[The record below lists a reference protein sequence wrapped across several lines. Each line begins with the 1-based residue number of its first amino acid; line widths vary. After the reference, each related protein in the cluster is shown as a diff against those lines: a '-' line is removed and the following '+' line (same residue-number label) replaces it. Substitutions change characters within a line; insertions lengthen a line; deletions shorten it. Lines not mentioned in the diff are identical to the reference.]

1 MLESNYQAKLIRKIR
16 RRFPDCIVL
25 KNDTDYIQGMPDLTI
40 LYEDRWAIL
49 EVKTSENARSQPNQD
64 WYIARLNDMSFAAFI
79 YPENEEEV
87 LDALQQAFRS
97 RRPTRVSLAKRISL
111 D

>member
-1 MLESNYQAKLIRKIR
+1 MLERYYQAELIKRIR
-16 RRFPDCIVL
+16 RRFPDCIIL

-40 LYEDRWAIL
+40 LYEDRWAVL
-49 EVKTSENARSQPNQD
+49 EVKASEDARSEPNQD
-64 WYIARLNDMSFAAFI
+64 WYVNRLNDMSFAAFI
-79 YPENEEEV
+79 YPENEGEV

-97 RRPTRVSLAKRISL
+97 RRPTRVSLAKRVSL

>member
-1 MLESNYQAKLIRKIR
+1 MLERYYQAELIKRIR
-16 RRFPDCIVL
+16 RRFQDCIIL

-40 LYEDRWAIL
+40 LYEDRWAVL
-49 EVKTSENARSQPNQD
+49 EVKASEDACSEPNQD
-64 WYIARLNDMSFAAFI
+64 WYINRLNDMSFAAFI

-97 RRPTRVSLAKRISL
+97 RRPTRVSLAKRVSL